1 MKDKAGGGGRGT
13 IFLRVCLGM
22 GIAVGTSSFAVDWC
36 WVTHQASCRGI
47 RLSERGGEGGC
58 RTSLKIP

>member
-22 GIAVGTSSFAVDWC
+22 GIAVGTSSLAVDRC
-36 WVTHQASCRGI
+36 WVTH
-47 RLSERGGEGGC
+47 
-58 RTSLKIP
+58 